1 MDSNTVER
9 AIRPIA
15 PNRKNALFAGSDDGG
30 DNWAIIASL
39 IETAKL
45 NAVDPL
51 AWLTDTL
58 ERLARGHSSKE
69 LDQLM
74 PWSFRA

>member
-1 MDSNTVER
+1 M
-9 AIRPIA
+9 
-15 PNRKNALFAGSDDGG
+15 KAGGHVK
-30 DNWAIIASL
+30 
-39 IETAKL
+39 TAKI

-58 ERLARGHSSKE
+58 ERLARGHSSQN

-74 PWSFRA
+74 PWNFRS